1 MRPIARVTKLNQ
13 RAKRREDRVSSFVHC
28 RSDSPDSPSR
38 LWAGTGRHVH
48 GYHSH
53 AIQDDVWALYD
64 HVMELCFP
72 EFVIIERDDNFRGI
86 AELAAEVRRARGRS
100 LT

>member
-1 MRPIARVTKLNQ
+1 MDT
-13 RAKRREDRVSSFVHC
+13 
-28 RSDSPDSPSR
+28 
-38 LWAGTGRHVH
+38 
-48 GYHSH
+48 HSH

-86 AELAAEVRRARGRS
+86 AELAAEVRRARAPKS
-100 LT
+100 V